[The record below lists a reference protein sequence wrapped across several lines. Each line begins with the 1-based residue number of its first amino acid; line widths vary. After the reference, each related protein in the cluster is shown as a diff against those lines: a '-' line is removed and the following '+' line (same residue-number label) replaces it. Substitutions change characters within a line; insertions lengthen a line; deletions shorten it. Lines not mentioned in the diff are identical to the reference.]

1 MMDNVKKFLGIEN
14 NASQNFI
21 LLCLGLVFVVSLI
34 NIGVRQPMTWLDE
47 PSHYARSIQI
57 ANGDLFVLNNGDY
70 SQVGGAISTSQEEF
84 INRGWNREDNPPLK
98 PGWYSS
104 YSDLKY
110 SNLYVFKN
118 STNAVPYTPFVYLP
132 YIFISFLGNF
142 FKFPV
147 AFEYQLM
154 RLFGFLIFYVLF
166 IFAVKK
172 MPFAKLPM
180 TMLGLIPTVFISWT
194 SVSADGLTIT
204 SAFLF
209 TAIIV
214 ALFNKLVYSSKSI
227 TFQEILELAI
237 ASLLVSVSKIPLFIL
252 LAILIPFLYL
262 ANEQKKLS
270 KNSIKLLL
278 FTIFYSAL
286 FFLVW
291 FIFVKDLNTGAYF
304 NRDVDTG
311 KQLSYIFE
319 NIPRFISNLT
329 KSLLSYNFLVFQ
341 LGYVST
347 DIDVNSVPKFLTF
360 LFFVGLIISHIF
372 ERDNIFKRNNR
383 ANEFK
388 VLAWFSR
395 SKTLM
400 ILLYVLLVFLILYLQ
415 FSEIGSNKIEGVQQR
430 YFIPLYGF
438 IFCFRSPMR
447 IANRKLVSIFSILT
461 LLPLLYYVFLMIS
474 SFFR

>member
-1 MMDNVKKFLGIEN
+1 MDNVKKFLGIEN

-21 LLCLGLVFVVSLI
+21 LLSLVLVFVVSLI
-34 NIGVRQPMTWLDE
+34 NIWVRQPMTWLDE

-84 INRGWNREDNPPLK
+84 INRGWNRVDNPPLK

-110 SNLYVFKN
+110 SNLYIFKN
-118 STNAVPYTPFVYLP
+118 STNAVPYTPFVYFP
-132 YIFISFLGNF
+132 YIIVAFLGNF
-142 FKFPV
+142 LKLPI

-154 RLFGFLIFYVLF
+154 RLVGFLIFYFLF
-166 IFAVKK
+166 IYAIKK
-172 MPFAKLPM
+172 MPYAKLPM

-209 TAIIV
+209 TAISI
-214 ALFNKLVYSSKSI
+214 ALFSKLAYSSNSI

-252 LAILIPFLYL
+252 MGILIPFIFL
-262 ANEQKKLS
+262 AIEQKKLS

-278 FTIFYSAL
+278 FTIWYSAL
-286 FFLVW
+286 FFIIW
-291 FIFVKDLNTGAYF
+291 FIFVKDLNTGAHF

-329 KSLLSYNFLVFQ
+329 KSLLSYNFFVFQ
-341 LGYVST
+341 LGYIST
-347 DIDVNSVPKFLTF
+347 NIDVNIVPNFLTF
-360 LFFVGLIISHIF
+360 FFFIGLFISHIF
-372 ERDNIFKRNNR
+372 EKDVIFKRNNR

-388 VLAWFSR
+388 VLSWFSR
-395 SKTLM
+395 SKTLL

-438 IFCFRSPMR
+438 IFCFRSPIR